1 MESLSRSTL
10 SRRGF
15 ISGAGAAGIAGAATA
30 YGLGTVGA
38 AKAVEAGA
46 ADGEGEWTYEADL
59 VIVGSGSS
67 AYCAAIEAAEA
78 GSSVLIL
85 EKSGIV
91 GGNSKLCGG
100 AMMGT
105 GFQGQLELTGY
116 EGDSPEKFANQM
128 VRWAQGFGNEEI
140 IREACLRSG
149 EAIDWMIGLGRR
161 FDTVDLV
168 PPIWTF
174 DEGYEDEALAPRVI
188 FSNGVDGTDSDTG
201 LNGTGNAH
209 FTILENKLA
218 EFENV
223 AVKTAC
229 RVTHVLRDGE
239 GQVIGVTF
247 ESNGETLRA
256 KAHKAVLLACASID
270 NNAEMAAQ
278 FGLNQQLWGVKMR
291 EIGMDD
297 PFCHDMSSNTGD
309 GMQMAMELGAAL
321 QISQAC
327 CMPDLHYFGGVS
339 EYATGMV
346 SGSNPYKS
354 WRNEGTILVN
364 PLGRRFVA
372 EDACWGYVVT
382 EVAKQLFAC
391 GWNPSDPA
399 GVNAYAICDADHYF
413 QWQLQGQSTLEADGG
428 SVICCDTVEELA
440 ERIGVPAENLADELD
455 RWNSFCETGVDT
467 QFGRR
472 VDFGTIKTAP
482 FYADAEKPKVLGS
495 FAGVKVNLN
504 AEVISAVTGEP
515 IPRLYAAGTVA
526 GGNYVGPFYF
536 GCGWSILNT
545 VVWGREAGQQA
556 AALEAWDG
564 SDAVVLPEADDTA
577 DVDVSTVADGT
588 YTGTGAGMGGD
599 INVTIEVAD
608 GVLTVTDI
616 SPNNETQGIGGYE
629 AIEDGTYAA
638 QIESAQG
645 SQIDGVSGATITSDA
660 IRSAVRAAL
669 EQGASR

>member
-1 MESLSRSTL
+1 MSTL

-15 ISGAGAAGIAGAATA
+15 LAGAGVTGAAMACGLGIAN
-30 YGLGTVGA
+30 A
-38 AKAVEAGA
+38 AKASEA
-46 ADGEGEWTYEADL
+46 ADWTYEADV
-59 VIVGSGSS
+59 VIVGSGSA
-67 AYCAAIEAAEA
+67 AYCAAIEAAQA

-105 GFQGQLELTGY
+105 GFQGQLELTNY
-116 EGDSPEKFANQM
+116 EDDSPEKFANQM
-128 VRWAQGFGNEEI
+128 VRWAQGFGNEEM

-149 EAIDWMIGLGRR
+149 EAVDWMISMGRK
-161 FDTVDLV
+161 FDTVDLI
-168 PPIWTF
+168 PPIWSF
-174 DEGYEDEALAPRVI
+174 DKGHEDEALAPRVI
-188 FSNGVDGTDSDTG
+188 FSNGVNNENTDTG
-201 LNGTGNAH
+201 LTGAGNAH

-229 RVTHVLRDGE
+229 RVKHILRDDE
-239 GQVIGVTF
+239 GQVIGVAY
-247 ESNGETLRA
+247 ENNDETLQA
-256 KAHKAVLLACASID
+256 KAHKAVLLACASVD

-278 FGLNQQLWGVKMR
+278 FGLNQQLWGLKMR
-291 EIGMDD
+291 EIDMDD
-297 PFCHDMSSNTGD
+297 SFCHDMSSNTGD

-339 EYATGMV
+339 EYSTGVV

-364 PLGRRFVA
+364 PYGRRFVA

-382 EVAKQLFAC
+382 EVAKQIFSC
-391 GWNPSDPA
+391 GWNPADPA
-399 GVNAYAICDADHYF
+399 GVNVYAICDADHFF
-413 QWQLQGQSTLEADGG
+413 QWELQGQSTLEEDGG
-428 SVICCDTVEELA
+428 SVIRCDTIEELA

-455 RWNSFCETGVDT
+455 RWNSYCETGVDA
-467 QFGRR
+467 QFDRR

-482 FYADAEKPKVLGS
+482 FYADAEKPKVLGT
-495 FAGVKVNLN
+495 FAGVKTNLN
-504 AEVISAVTGEP
+504 TEVISAVTGEP
-515 IPRLYAAGTVA
+515 IPRLYAAGTIA
-526 GGNYVGPFYF
+526 GGNIAGPFYF

-545 VVWGREAGQQA
+545 VVWGREAGQQM

-564 SDAVVLPEADDTA
+564 SDAVVLPEAEDGA
-577 DVDVSTVADGT
+577 DVDLSTVADGT
-588 YTGTGAGMGGD
+588 YTGTGTGMGGD
-599 INVTIEVAD
+599 INVTIEVSGGAIK
-608 GVLTVTDI
+608 VVDI

-645 SQIDGVSGATITSDA
+645 SKIDGIAGATITSDA
-660 IRSAVRAAL
+660 ISAAVRAAL

>member
-1 MESLSRSTL
+1 MSTL

-15 ISGAGAAGIAGAATA
+15 LAGAGVTGAAMACGLGIAN
-30 YGLGTVGA
+30 A
-38 AKAVEAGA
+38 AKASEA
-46 ADGEGEWTYEADL
+46 ADWTYEADV
-59 VIVGSGSS
+59 VIVGSGSA
-67 AYCAAIEAAEA
+67 AYCAAIEAAQA

-105 GFQGQLELTGY
+105 GFQGQLELTNY
-116 EGDSPEKFANQM
+116 EDDSPEKFANQM
-128 VRWAQGFGNEEI
+128 VRWAQGFGNEEM

-149 EAIDWMIGLGRR
+149 EAVDWMISMGRK
-161 FDTVDLV
+161 FDTVDLI
-168 PPIWTF
+168 PPIWSF
-174 DEGYEDEALAPRVI
+174 DKGHEDEALAPRVI
-188 FSNGVDGTDSDTG
+188 FSNGVNNENTDTG
-201 LNGTGNAH
+201 LTGAGNAH

-229 RVTHVLRDGE
+229 RVKHILRDDE
-239 GQVIGVTF
+239 GQVIGVAY
-247 ESNGETLRA
+247 ENNDETLQA
-256 KAHKAVLLACASID
+256 KAHKAVLLACASVD

-278 FGLNQQLWGVKMR
+278 FGLNQQLWGLKMR
-291 EIGMDD
+291 EIDMDD
-297 PFCHDMSSNTGD
+297 SFCHDMSSNTGD

-339 EYATGMV
+339 EYSTGV
-346 SGSNPYKS
+346 ASGSNPYKS

-364 PLGRRFVA
+364 PYGRRFVA

-382 EVAKQLFAC
+382 EVAKQIFSC
-391 GWNPSDPA
+391 GWNPADPA
-399 GVNAYAICDADHYF
+399 GVNVYAICDADHFF
-413 QWQLQGQSTLEADGG
+413 QWELQGQSTLEEDGG
-428 SVICCDTVEELA
+428 SVIRCDTIEELA

-455 RWNSFCETGVDT
+455 RWNSYCETGMDA
-467 QFGRR
+467 QFDRR

-482 FYADAEKPKVLGS
+482 FYADAEKPKVLGT
-495 FAGVKVNLN
+495 FAGVKTNLN
-504 AEVISAVTGEP
+504 TEVISAVTGEP
-515 IPRLYAAGTVA
+515 IPRLYAAGTIA
-526 GGNYVGPFYF
+526 GGNIAGPFYF

-545 VVWGREAGQQA
+545 VVWGREAGQQM

-564 SDAVVLPEADDTA
+564 SDAVVLPEAEDGA
-577 DVDVSTVADGT
+577 DVDLSTVADGT

-599 INVTIEVAD
+599 INVTIEVSGGAIK
-608 GVLTVTDI
+608 VVDI

-645 SQIDGVSGATITSDA
+645 SKIDGIAGATITSDA
-660 IRSAVRAAL
+660 ISAAVRAAL

>member
-1 MESLSRSTL
+1 MSTL

-15 ISGAGAAGIAGAATA
+15 LAGAGVTGAAMACGLGIAN
-30 YGLGTVGA
+30 A
-38 AKAVEAGA
+38 AKASEA
-46 ADGEGEWTYEADL
+46 ADWTYEADV
-59 VIVGSGSS
+59 VIVGSGSA
-67 AYCAAIEAAEA
+67 AYCAAIEAAQA

-105 GFQGQLELTGY
+105 GFQGQLELTNY
-116 EGDSPEKFANQM
+116 EDDSPEKFANQM
-128 VRWAQGFGNEEI
+128 VRWAQGFGNEEM

-149 EAIDWMIGLGRR
+149 EAVDWMISMGRK
-161 FDTVDLV
+161 FDTVDLI
-168 PPIWTF
+168 PPIWSF
-174 DEGYEDEALAPRVI
+174 DKGHEDEALAPRVI
-188 FSNGVDGTDSDTG
+188 FSNGVNNENTDTG
-201 LNGTGNAH
+201 LTGAGNAH

-218 EFENV
+218 EFESV

-229 RVTHVLRDGE
+229 RVKHILRDDE
-239 GQVIGVTF
+239 GQVIGVAY
-247 ESNGETLRA
+247 ENNDETLQA
-256 KAHKAVLLACASID
+256 KAHKAVLLACASVD

-278 FGLNQQLWGVKMR
+278 FGLNQQLWGLKMR
-291 EIGMDD
+291 EIDMDD
-297 PFCHDMSSNTGD
+297 SFCHDMSSNTGD

-339 EYATGMV
+339 EYSTGVV

-364 PLGRRFVA
+364 PYGRRFVA

-382 EVAKQLFAC
+382 EVAKQIFSC
-391 GWNPSDPA
+391 GWNPADPA
-399 GVNAYAICDADHYF
+399 GVNVYAICDADHFF
-413 QWQLQGQSTLEADGG
+413 QWELQGQSTLEEDGG
-428 SVICCDTVEELA
+428 SVIRCDTIEELA

-455 RWNSFCETGVDT
+455 RWNSYCETGVDA
-467 QFGRR
+467 QFDRR

-482 FYADAEKPKVLGS
+482 FYADAEKPKVLGT
-495 FAGVKVNLN
+495 FAGVKTNLN
-504 AEVISAVTGEP
+504 TEVISAVTGEP
-515 IPRLYAAGTVA
+515 IPRLYAAGTIA
-526 GGNYVGPFYF
+526 GGNIAGPFYF

-545 VVWGREAGQQA
+545 VVWGREAGQQM

-564 SDAVVLPEADDTA
+564 SDAVVLPEAEDGA
-577 DVDVSTVADGT
+577 DVDLSTVADGT

-599 INVTIEVAD
+599 INVTIEVSGGAIK
-608 GVLTVTDI
+608 VVDI

-645 SQIDGVSGATITSDA
+645 SKIDGIAGATITSDA
-660 IRSAVRAAL
+660 ISAAVRAAL

>member
-1 MESLSRSTL
+1 MSTL

-15 ISGAGAAGIAGAATA
+15 LAGAGVTGAAMACGLGIAN
-30 YGLGTVGA
+30 A
-38 AKAVEAGA
+38 AKASEA
-46 ADGEGEWTYEADL
+46 ADWTYEADV
-59 VIVGSGSS
+59 VIVGSGSA
-67 AYCAAIEAAEA
+67 AYCAAIEAAQA

-105 GFQGQLELTGY
+105 GFQGQLELTNY
-116 EGDSPEKFANQM
+116 EDDSPEKFANQM
-128 VRWAQGFGNEEI
+128 VRWAQGFGNEEM

-149 EAIDWMIGLGRR
+149 EAVDWMISMGRK
-161 FDTVDLV
+161 FDTVDLI
-168 PPIWTF
+168 PPIWAF
-174 DEGYEDEALAPRVI
+174 DKGHEDEALAPRVI
-188 FSNGVDGTDSDTG
+188 FSNGVNNENTDTG
-201 LNGTGNAH
+201 LTGAGNAH

-229 RVTHVLRDGE
+229 RVKHILRDDE
-239 GQVIGVTF
+239 GQVIGVAY
-247 ESNGETLRA
+247 ENNGETLQA
-256 KAHKAVLLACASID
+256 KAHKAVLLACASVD

-278 FGLNQQLWGVKMR
+278 FGLNQQLWGLKMR
-291 EIGMDD
+291 EIDMDD
-297 PFCHDMSSNTGD
+297 SFCHDMSSNTGD

-339 EYATGMV
+339 EYSTGV
-346 SGSNPYKS
+346 ASGSNPYKS

-364 PLGRRFVA
+364 PYGRRFVA

-382 EVAKQLFAC
+382 EVAKQIFAC
-391 GWNPSDPA
+391 GWNPADPA
-399 GVNAYAICDADHYF
+399 GVNVYAICDADHFF
-413 QWQLQGQSTLEADGG
+413 QWELQGQSTLEEDGG
-428 SVICCDTVEELA
+428 SVIRCDTIEELA

-455 RWNSFCETGVDT
+455 RWNSYCETGVDA
-467 QFGRR
+467 QFDRR

-482 FYADAEKPKVLGS
+482 FYADAEKPKVLGT
-495 FAGVKVNLN
+495 FAGVKTNLN
-504 AEVISAVTGEP
+504 TEVISAVTGEP
-515 IPRLYAAGTVA
+515 IPRLYAAGTIA
-526 GGNYVGPFYF
+526 GGNIAGPFYF

-545 VVWGREAGQQA
+545 VVWGREAGQQM

-564 SDAVVLPEADDTA
+564 SDAVVLPEAEDGA
-577 DVDVSTVADGT
+577 DVDLSTVADGT

-599 INVTIEVAD
+599 INVTIEVSGGAIK
-608 GVLTVTDI
+608 VVDI

-645 SQIDGVSGATITSDA
+645 SKIDGIAGATITSDA
-660 IRSAVRAAL
+660 ISAAVHAAL

>member
-1 MESLSRSTL
+1 MSTL

-15 ISGAGAAGIAGAATA
+15 LAGAGVTGAAMACGLGIAN
-30 YGLGTVGA
+30 A
-38 AKAVEAGA
+38 AKASEA
-46 ADGEGEWTYEADL
+46 ADWTYEADV
-59 VIVGSGSS
+59 VIVGSGSA
-67 AYCAAIEAAEA
+67 AYCAAIEAAQA

-105 GFQGQLELTGY
+105 GFQGQLELTNY
-116 EGDSPEKFANQM
+116 EDDSPEKFANQM
-128 VRWAQGFGNEEI
+128 VRWAQGFGNEEM

-149 EAIDWMIGLGRR
+149 EAVDWMISMGRK
-161 FDTVDLV
+161 FDTVDLI
-168 PPIWTF
+168 PPIWSF
-174 DEGYEDEALAPRVI
+174 DKGHEDEALAPRVI
-188 FSNGVDGTDSDTG
+188 FSNGVNNENTDTG
-201 LNGTGNAH
+201 LTGAGNAH

-229 RVTHVLRDGE
+229 RVKHILRDDE
-239 GQVIGVTF
+239 GQVIGVAY
-247 ESNGETLRA
+247 ENNDETLQA
-256 KAHKAVLLACASID
+256 KAHKAVLLACASVD

-278 FGLNQQLWGVKMR
+278 FGLNQQLWGLKMR
-291 EIGMDD
+291 EIDMDD
-297 PFCHDMSSNTGD
+297 SFCHDMSSNTGD

-339 EYATGMV
+339 EYSTGVV

-364 PLGRRFVA
+364 PYGRRFVA

-382 EVAKQLFAC
+382 EVAKQIFAC
-391 GWNPSDPA
+391 GWNPADPA
-399 GVNAYAICDADHYF
+399 GVNVYAICDADHFF
-413 QWQLQGQSTLEADGG
+413 QWELQGQSTLEEDGG
-428 SVICCDTVEELA
+428 SVIRCDTIEELA

-455 RWNSFCETGVDT
+455 RWNSYCETGVDA
-467 QFGRR
+467 QFDRR

-482 FYADAEKPKVLGS
+482 FYADAEKPKVLGT
-495 FAGVKVNLN
+495 FAGVKTNLN
-504 AEVISAVTGEP
+504 TEVISAVTGEP
-515 IPRLYAAGTVA
+515 IPRLYAAGTIA
-526 GGNYVGPFYF
+526 GGNIAGPFYF

-545 VVWGREAGQQA
+545 VVWGREAGQQM

-564 SDAVVLPEADDTA
+564 SDAVVLPEAEDGA
-577 DVDVSTVADGT
+577 DVDLSTVADGT

-599 INVTIEVAD
+599 INVTIEVSGGAIK
-608 GVLTVTDI
+608 VVDI

-645 SQIDGVSGATITSDA
+645 SKIDGIAGATITSDA
-660 IRSAVRAAL
+660 ISAAVRAAL

>member
-1 MESLSRSTL
+1 MSTL

-15 ISGAGAAGIAGAATA
+15 LAGAGVTGAAMACGLGIAN
-30 YGLGTVGA
+30 A
-38 AKAVEAGA
+38 AKASEA
-46 ADGEGEWTYEADL
+46 ADWTYEADV
-59 VIVGSGSS
+59 VIVGSGSA
-67 AYCAAIEAAEA
+67 AYCAAIEAAQA

-85 EKSGIV
+85 EKSGII

-105 GFQGQLELTGY
+105 GFQGQLELTNY
-116 EGDSPEKFANQM
+116 EDDSPEKFANQM
-128 VRWAQGFGNEEI
+128 VRWAQGFGNEEM

-149 EAIDWMIGLGRR
+149 EAVDWMISMGRK
-161 FDTVDLV
+161 FDTVDLI
-168 PPIWTF
+168 PPIWSF
-174 DEGYEDEALAPRVI
+174 DKGHEDEALAPRVI
-188 FSNGVDGTDSDTG
+188 FSNGVNNENTDTG
-201 LNGTGNAH
+201 LTGAGNAH

-229 RVTHVLRDGE
+229 RVKHILRDDE
-239 GQVIGVTF
+239 GQVIGVAY
-247 ESNGETLRA
+247 ENNDETLQA
-256 KAHKAVLLACASID
+256 KAHKAVLLACASVD

-278 FGLNQQLWGVKMR
+278 FGLNQQLWGLKMR
-291 EIGMDD
+291 EIDMDD
-297 PFCHDMSSNTGD
+297 SFCHDMSSNTGD

-339 EYATGMV
+339 EYSTGVV

-364 PLGRRFVA
+364 PYGRRFVA

-382 EVAKQLFAC
+382 EVAKQIFSC
-391 GWNPSDPA
+391 GWNPADPA
-399 GVNAYAICDADHYF
+399 GVNVYAICDADHFF
-413 QWQLQGQSTLEADGG
+413 QWELQGQSTLEEDGG
-428 SVICCDTVEELA
+428 SVIRCDTIEELA

-455 RWNSFCETGVDT
+455 RWNSYCETGVDA
-467 QFGRR
+467 QFDRR

-482 FYADAEKPKVLGS
+482 FYADAEKPKVLGT
-495 FAGVKVNLN
+495 FAGVKTNLN
-504 AEVISAVTGEP
+504 TEVISAVTGEP
-515 IPRLYAAGTVA
+515 IPRLYAAGTIA
-526 GGNYVGPFYF
+526 GGNIAGPFYF

-545 VVWGREAGQQA
+545 VVWGREAGQQM

-564 SDAVVLPEADDTA
+564 SDAVVLPEAEDGA
-577 DVDVSTVADGT
+577 DVDLSTVADGT

-599 INVTIEVAD
+599 INVTIEVSGGAIK
-608 GVLTVTDI
+608 VVDI

-645 SQIDGVSGATITSDA
+645 SKIDGIAGATITSDA
-660 IRSAVRAAL
+660 ISAAVRAAL

>member
-1 MESLSRSTL
+1 MSTL

-15 ISGAGAAGIAGAATA
+15 LAGAGVTGAAMACGLGIAN
-30 YGLGTVGA
+30 A
-38 AKAVEAGA
+38 AKASEA
-46 ADGEGEWTYEADL
+46 ADWTYEADV
-59 VIVGSGSS
+59 VIVGSGSA
-67 AYCAAIEAAEA
+67 AYCAAIEAAQA

-105 GFQGQLELTGY
+105 GFQGQLELTNY
-116 EGDSPEKFANQM
+116 EDDSPEKFANQM
-128 VRWAQGFGNEEI
+128 VRWAQGFGNEEM

-149 EAIDWMIGLGRR
+149 EAVDWMISMGRK
-161 FDTVDLV
+161 FDTVDLI
-168 PPIWTF
+168 PPIWSF
-174 DEGYEDEALAPRVI
+174 DKGHEDEALAPRVI
-188 FSNGVDGTDSDTG
+188 FSNGVNNENTDTG
-201 LNGTGNAH
+201 LTGAGNAH

-229 RVTHVLRDGE
+229 RVKHILRDDE
-239 GQVIGVTF
+239 GQVIGVAY
-247 ESNGETLRA
+247 ENNDETLQA
-256 KAHKAVLLACASID
+256 KAHKAVLLACASVD

-278 FGLNQQLWGVKMR
+278 FGLNQQLWGLKMR
-291 EIGMDD
+291 EIDMDD
-297 PFCHDMSSNTGD
+297 SFCHDMSSNTGD

-339 EYATGMV
+339 EYSTGVV

-364 PLGRRFVA
+364 PYGRRFVA

-382 EVAKQLFAC
+382 EVAKQIFSC
-391 GWNPSDPA
+391 GWNPADPA
-399 GVNAYAICDADHYF
+399 GVNVYAICDADHFF
-413 QWQLQGQSTLEADGG
+413 QWELQGQSTLEEDGG
-428 SVICCDTVEELA
+428 SVIRCDTIEELA

-455 RWNSFCETGVDT
+455 RWNSYCETGVDA
-467 QFGRR
+467 QFDRR

-482 FYADAEKPKVLGS
+482 FYADAEKPKVLGT
-495 FAGVKVNLN
+495 FAGVKTNLN
-504 AEVISAVTGEP
+504 TEVISAVTGEP
-515 IPRLYAAGTVA
+515 IPRLYAAGTIA
-526 GGNYVGPFYF
+526 GGNIAGPFYF

-545 VVWGREAGQQA
+545 VVWGREAGQQM

-564 SDAVVLPEADDTA
+564 SDAVVLPEAEDGA
-577 DVDVSTVADGT
+577 DVDLSTVADGT

-599 INVTIEVAD
+599 INVTIEVSGGAIK
-608 GVLTVTDI
+608 VVDI

-645 SQIDGVSGATITSDA
+645 SKIDGIAGATITSDA
-660 IRSAVRAAL
+660 ISAAVRAAL

>member
-1 MESLSRSTL
+1 MSTL

-15 ISGAGAAGIAGAATA
+15 LAGAGVTGAAMACGLGIAN
-30 YGLGTVGA
+30 A
-38 AKAVEAGA
+38 AKASEA
-46 ADGEGEWTYEADL
+46 ADWTYEADV
-59 VIVGSGSS
+59 VIVGSGSA
-67 AYCAAIEAAEA
+67 AYCAAIEAAQA

-105 GFQGQLELTGY
+105 GFQGQLELTNY
-116 EGDSPEKFANQM
+116 EDDSPEKFANQM
-128 VRWAQGFGNEEI
+128 VRWAQGFGNEEM

-149 EAIDWMIGLGRR
+149 EAVDWMISMGRK
-161 FDTVDLV
+161 FDTVDLI
-168 PPIWTF
+168 PPIWAF
-174 DEGYEDEALAPRVI
+174 DKDHEDEALAPRVI
-188 FSNGVDGTDSDTG
+188 FSNGVNNENTDTG
-201 LNGTGNAH
+201 LTGAGNAH

-218 EFENV
+218 EFESV

-229 RVTHVLRDGE
+229 RVKHILRDDE
-239 GQVIGVTF
+239 GQVIGVAY
-247 ESNGETLRA
+247 ENNGETLQA
-256 KAHKAVLLACASID
+256 KAHKAVLLACASVD

-278 FGLNQQLWGVKMR
+278 FGLNQQLWGLKMR
-291 EIGMDD
+291 EIDMDD
-297 PFCHDMSSNTGD
+297 SFCHDMSSNTGD

-339 EYATGMV
+339 EYSTGV
-346 SGSNPYKS
+346 ASGSNPYKS

-364 PLGRRFVA
+364 PYGRRFVA

-382 EVAKQLFAC
+382 EVAKQIFSC
-391 GWNPSDPA
+391 GWNPADPA
-399 GVNAYAICDADHYF
+399 GVNVYAICDADHFF
-413 QWQLQGQSTLEADGG
+413 QWELQGQSTLEEDGG
-428 SVICCDTVEELA
+428 SVIRCDTIEELA

-455 RWNSFCETGVDT
+455 RWNSYCETGMDA
-467 QFGRR
+467 QFDRR

-482 FYADAEKPKVLGS
+482 FYADAEKPKVLGT
-495 FAGVKVNLN
+495 FAGVKTNQN
-504 AEVISAVTGEP
+504 TEVISAVTGEP
-515 IPRLYAAGTVA
+515 IPRLYAAGTIA
-526 GGNYVGPFYF
+526 GGNIAGPFYF

-545 VVWGREAGQQA
+545 VVWGREAGQQM

-564 SDAVVLPEADDTA
+564 SDAVVLPEAEDGA
-577 DVDVSTVADGT
+577 DVDLSTVADGT

-599 INVTIEVAD
+599 INVTIEVSGGAIK
-608 GVLTVTDI
+608 VVDI

-645 SQIDGVSGATITSDA
+645 SKIDGIAGATITSDA
-660 IRSAVRAAL
+660 ISAAVRAAL

>member
-1 MESLSRSTL
+1 MASM

-15 ISGAGAAGIAGAATA
+15 ISGAGVASVAAASAC
-30 YGLGTVGA
+30 GLGVAGM
-38 AKAVEAGA
+38 AKADEAVTPA
-46 ADGEGEWTYEADL
+46 AEYEWAYEADL
-59 VIVGSGSS
+59 VVVGSGSA
-67 AYCAAIEAAEA
+67 AYCAAIEAAQA
-78 GSSVLIL
+78 GSSVLVL

-91 GGNSKLCGG
+91 GGDSKLCGG

-105 GFQGQLELTGY
+105 GFDGQLELTGH
-116 EGDSPEKFANQM
+116 EGDTPEKFADHM

-149 EAIDWMIGLGRR
+149 DAVNWMISMGRS

-168 PPIWTF
+168 PPIWAL
-174 DEGYEDEALAPRVI
+174 DEGHEDEALAPRVI
-188 FSNGVDGTDSDTG
+188 FSNGVNGEDTDTG
-201 LNGTGNAH
+201 LTGSGNAH

-218 EFENV
+218 TFDTV
-223 AVKTAC
+223 AVKTSC
-229 RVTHVLRDGE
+229 EVTHILRDDAGE
-239 GQVIGVTF
+239 VIGVEF
-247 ESNGETLRA
+247 VNGGQSQYA
-256 KAHKAVLLACASID
+256 KAHKAVVLACASID

-278 FGLNQQLWGVKMR
+278 FGLNQQLWGLKMR
-291 EIGMDD
+291 EIDMDD

-309 GMQMAMELGAAL
+309 GVRMAMELGAAL
-321 QISQAC
+321 QVSQAC

-339 EYATGMV
+339 EYATAMM
-346 SGSNPYKS
+346 SESNPYHS
-354 WRNEGTILVN
+354 WKNEGTILIN
-364 PLGRRFVA
+364 PRGHRFVA
-372 EDACWGYVVT
+372 EDSCWGYVVT

-391 GWNPSDPA
+391 GWNPNDPA

-413 QWQLQGQSTLEADGG
+413 QWTLQGQSTLEADGG
-428 SVICCDTVEELA
+428 SVICCDTLEELA
-440 ERIGVPAENLADELD
+440 DRIGVPFDSLSEELD
-455 RWNSFCETGVDT
+455 RWNAACEAGVDE

-482 FYADAEKPKVLGS
+482 FYADPEKPKVLGT
-495 FAGVKVNLN
+495 FAGVKANLK
-504 AEVISAVTGEP
+504 AEVISAITGEA

-545 VVWGREAGQQA
+545 VVWGREAGQNA
-556 AALEAWDG
+556 AALESWDG
-564 SDAVVLPEADDTA
+564 SDAVVLPEADDTS
-577 DVDVSTVADGT
+577 DVDIATVADGT

-599 INVTIEVAD
+599 INVTIEVE
-608 GVLTVTDI
+608 GGQLRVVEI
-616 SPNNETQGIGGYE
+616 SPNNETVGIGGYE

-638 QIESAQG
+638 QVEAAQG
-645 SQIDGVSGATITSDA
+645 SLIDGVAGATITSDA

>member
-1 MESLSRSTL
+1 MSTL

-15 ISGAGAAGIAGAATA
+15 LAGAGVTGAAMACGLGIAN
-30 YGLGTVGA
+30 A
-38 AKAVEAGA
+38 AKATEAN
-46 ADGEGEWTYEADL
+46 DWVYEADV
-59 VIVGSGSS
+59 VIVGSGSA
-67 AYCAAIEAAEA
+67 AYCAAIEAAQA

-105 GFQGQLELTGY
+105 GFQGQLELTNY

-128 VRWAQGFGNEEI
+128 VRWAQGFGNEEM

-149 EAIDWMIGLGRR
+149 EAIDWMISMGRK
-161 FDTVDLV
+161 FDTVDLI
-168 PPIWTF
+168 PPIWAF
-174 DEGYEDEALAPRVI
+174 DEGHEDEALAPRVI
-188 FSNGVDGTDSDTG
+188 FSNGVNGESTDTG
-201 LNGTGNAH
+201 LTGAGNAH

-229 RVTHVLRDGE
+229 RVKHILRDDE
-239 GQVIGVTF
+239 GQVIGVAF
-247 ESNGETLRA
+247 ENNGEILQA

-309 GMQMAMELGAAL
+309 GVQMAMELGAAL

-339 EYATGMV
+339 EYATAMA
-346 SGSNPYKS
+346 SESNPYKS
-354 WRNEGTILVN
+354 WKNEGTILVN
-364 PLGRRFVA
+364 PYGRRFVA

-382 EVAKQLFAC
+382 EVAKQVFAC
-391 GWNPSDPA
+391 GWNPADPA
-399 GVNAYAICDADHYF
+399 GVNAYAICDADHFF

-428 SVICCDTVEELA
+428 SVICCDTIEELA
-440 ERIGVPAENLADELD
+440 ERIGAPAENLADELE
-455 RWNSFCETGVDT
+455 RWNSYCETGVDT

-472 VDFGTIKTAP
+472 VDFGTIKTPP
-482 FYADAEKPKVLGS
+482 FYADAEKPKVLGT
-495 FAGVKVNLN
+495 FAGVKTTLN
-504 AEVISAVTGEP
+504 TEVISAVTGEP

-526 GGNYVGPFYF
+526 GGNFAGPFYF

-545 VVWGREAGQQA
+545 VVWGREAGQQM

-564 SDAVVLPEADDTA
+564 SDAVVLPEAEDGV
-577 DVDVSTVADGT
+577 DVDLSTVADGT

-599 INVTIEVAD
+599 INVTIEVSGGAIK
-608 GVLTVTDI
+608 VVNI

-638 QIESAQG
+638 QIEAAQG
-645 SQIDGVSGATITSDA
+645 SQIDGIAGATITSDA
-660 IRSAVRAAL
+660 ISAAVRAAL